1 MKSGNNAGNI
11 HVVIHLA
18 NSPLLQPA
26 ATGYAN
32 NFAHAMQI
40 RDDITQQMRA
50 AGIIDLLENAKFQI
64 TELAQ
69 FQVEKWNYI
78 SGKWNKVF

>member
-1 MKSGNNAGNI
+1 MKSGNI

-32 NFAHAMQI
+32 NFAHALQI
-40 RDDITQQMRA
+40 RDDIENQMRA
-50 AGIIDLLENAKFQI
+50 AGIVDLLENAKFQI
-64 TELAQ
+64 TELAM
-69 FQVEKWNYI
+69 FQVEKWNFI
-78 SGKWNKVF
+78 SGKWIKVF